1 MEPSI
6 DGLCQFVQNFIIT
19 LDSPIFANR
28 YLVGFV
34 AETQVMNVLRVFG
47 YACEIK
53 CEWRKVV
60 NLVSIYQCYEHF
72 CTVFCFS
79 FYLIYLC
86 ISLSQFIFPATL
98 FVSNGTIYKYSEI
111 RTVINLVTQWILNLS
126 HNSVAYYDVYDVLK
140 DNMTFDNEFPFF
152 FYAIIILQKFRNK
165 LFHSD

>member
-1 MEPSI
+1 MLTPTLIMEPSI

-72 CTVFCFS
+72 CTIFCFAFLSHLSLYQFVSIYFSCYTFFKQHSSYLFRHKHFNQFSHSMNNSLITLQLS
-79 FYLIYLC
+79 FMTSLKMRKYLI
-86 ISLSQFIFPATL
+86 SQFHHF
-98 FVSNGTIYKYSEI
+98 
-111 RTVINLVTQWILNLS
+111 
-126 HNSVAYYDVYDVLK
+126 LK
-140 DNMTFDNEFPFF
+140 
-152 FYAIIILQKFRNK
+152 
-165 LFHSD
+165 

>member
-19 LDSPIFANR
+19 LDSPIFANW

-34 AETQVMNVLRVFG
+34 LGSQVMSILHVFG
-47 YACEIK
+47 YACEFE
-53 CEWRKVV
+53 CERRKVV

-152 FYAIIILQKFRNK
+152 FYAIIIL
-165 LFHSD
+165 